1 MRHIRDEALLQGRQ
15 ALQLNN
21 LLLQRIGHT
30 VEGNTQTRGLVLA
43 LNRHALVQIT
53 GGQTLRRDGGLRNR
67 AHHEAGH
74 EPHHGQHHGQQGAET
89 AEQHEVNV
97 RNRLGRIG
105 HVVHGEQ
112 TVVRILRDRNV
123 RTHDKHG
130 VGAFAVILKRC
141 NSGGLPIHAVPI
153 ANGVLEI
160 RGDARR
166 V

>member
-1 MRHIRDEALLQGRQ
+1 M
-15 ALQLNN
+15 
-21 LLLQRIGHT
+21 
-30 VEGNTQTRGLVLA
+30 
-43 LNRHALVQIT
+43 
-53 GGQTLRRDGGLRNR
+53 
-67 AHHEAGH
+67 
-74 EPHHGQHHGQQGAET
+74 
-89 AEQHEVNV
+89 

-112 TVVRILRDRNV
+112 TVARILRDRNV

-166 V
+166 VQGLIATLLGDKTLLTLPLQRHKDPATFA